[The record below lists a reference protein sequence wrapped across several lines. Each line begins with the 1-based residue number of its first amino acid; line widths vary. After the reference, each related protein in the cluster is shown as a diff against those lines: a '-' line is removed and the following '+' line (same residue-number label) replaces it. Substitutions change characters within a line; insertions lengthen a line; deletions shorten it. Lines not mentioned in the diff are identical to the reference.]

1 MGPVDWASPDK
12 GTNLRIAL
20 DSFHWEIPARFLKKI
35 LSTSSRLNL
44 RNEASA
50 YHGFGNSFCSITAVK
65 WDAYDVEIISG
76 KARLCQP
83 RGPFAKNSLCL
94 HPSNWAELF
103 IFPARPLIHIQNF
116 YEGFRGQTR
125 PRKPGQ
131 PGWLGSY

>member
-1 MGPVDWASPDK
+1 M
-12 GTNLRIAL
+12 
-20 DSFHWEIPARFLKKI
+20 
-35 LSTSSRLNL
+35 LNL

-50 YHGFGNSFCSITAVK
+50 YHGFVNSFCSITAVK
-65 WDAYDVEIISG
+65 WHAYDAEITSG

-83 RGPFAKNSLCL
+83 RGRFAKNSLCL
-94 HPSNWAELF
+94 HPGNWAELF

-131 PGWLGSY
+131 PG